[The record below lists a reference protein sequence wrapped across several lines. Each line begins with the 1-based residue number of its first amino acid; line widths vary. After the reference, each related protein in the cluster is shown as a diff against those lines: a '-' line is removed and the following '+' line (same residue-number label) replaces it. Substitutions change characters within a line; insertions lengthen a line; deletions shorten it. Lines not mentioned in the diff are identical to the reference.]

1 MKKNLFSSFLIVGF
15 LVVALS
21 GCNPPVLT
29 DITSPTVSSTNP
41 ANGSATAL
49 VDAGIAATFS
59 EEMDGATI
67 TDLTFTL
74 TGAAPV
80 AGVVALNSAGTMA
93 TFTPTASLGFDT
105 SYTAVI
111 TVAAMDVAGNALASA
126 YTWSFTTAI
135 GPPEGPSAVD
145 LGVAGDFVILAQTG
159 ITNASPSVITG
170 SIGVSPIAAS
180 ALTGFD
186 LVGDGSLGYT
196 TSAYVSG
203 NVYASDYTE
212 PAPTDLTAAVAAM
225 GAAYLDAEGRTSPD
239 FSELSTGA
247 LGGLELVPGL
257 YKWTTAVSIGSSVT
271 LVGDVNDVWIFQIAG
286 ALTMAADT
294 SVILTGGAL
303 PGNIFWQVAGATTLA
318 ANAQF
323 KGVILSATTIGLG
336 AGADVEGRLL
346 AQTNVTLGG
355 DNTISEPSL

>member
-1 MKKNLFSSFLIVGF
+1 MKKLILSLLVTGFLI
-15 LVVALS
+15 VALS
-21 GCNPPVLT
+21 GCNPPLLPDVT
-29 DITSPTVSSTNP
+29 APTVSSTNP
-41 ANGSATAL
+41 ANAATAVL

-59 EEMDGATI
+59 EEMDSATI
-67 TDLTFTL
+67 TDVSFTL
-74 TGAAPV
+74 TGAAPIV
-80 AGVVALNSAGTMA
+80 GTVTLNSAGTIA
-93 TFTPTASLGFDT
+93 TFTPTADLEFNT
-105 SYTAVI
+105 LYTATI
-111 TVAAMDVAGNALASA
+111 TVGAKDVAGNALPSA
-126 YTWSFTTAI
+126 YTWNFTTAI
-135 GPPEGPSAVD
+135 GPPAGPAVVD
-145 LGVAGDFVILAQTG
+145 LGVAADFVILAQTG

-170 SIGVSPIAAS
+170 NIGVSPIAAS
-180 ALTGFD
+180 AMTGFE

-203 NVYASDYTE
+203 NVYASDYAE

-247 LGGLELVPGL
+247 LGGLELIPGL

-271 LVGDVNDVWIFQIAG
+271 LAGDMNDVWIFQIAG

-303 PGNIFWQVAGATTLA
+303 PENIFWQVAGATTLA
-318 ANAQF
+318 ANTQF
-323 KGVILSATTIGLG
+323 KGVILSFTTIGLG
-336 AGADVEGRLL
+336 AGADVDGRLL

-355 DNTISEPSL
+355 DNTITEPSL